1 MNEAMIGLITGL
13 LAALVALGTTV
24 WTNARAERRQEL
36 SQRAQWTHDRRRDA
50 YLAFSKAARAFVP
63 LTEELFLLFARAD
76 AANATTPMPELEFTA
91 DGVQL
96 LYDTTTWHDALLSE
110 EVTGPGEQWKK
121 AAPELLQD
129 LTAAYDGVDL
139 EGPFDIA
146 QVASSVV
153 STAHRI
159 FTGMPLFEME
169 EKDNEETDEDGRRA
183 GPSARQLFDEEVR
196 AYFSALREFR
206 RKAKEL
212 LERVG

>member
-13 LAALVALGTTV
+13 LAALVTLGTTF

-50 YLAFSKAARAFVP
+50 YLAFSKAARTFVP

-76 AANATTPMPELEFTA
+76 AANATTPVPELEPAA
-91 DGVQL
+91 DGVQQL
-96 LYDTTTWHDALLSE
+96 ALYETWHEALLSG
-110 EVTGPGEQWKK
+110 EVTEPGEQWKE

-139 EGPFDIA
+139 EGPPEIA
-146 QVASSVV
+146 QVAYSVV
-153 STAHRI
+153 TTAHRI

-169 EKDNEETDEDGRRA
+169 QKDYEEFDEDGRPA
-183 GPSARQLFDEEVR
+183 GPGARDLFNEEVR
-196 AYFSALREFR
+196 TYFKALREFR
-206 RKAKEL
+206 QGAKAL
-212 LERVG
+212 LEQAD

>member
-13 LAALVALGTTV
+13 LAALVALGTTI

-63 LTEELFLLFARAD
+63 LTEELFLLFEREV
-76 AANATTPMPELEFTA
+76 AAIETTPEPEPDANGL
-91 DGVQL
+91 V
-96 LYDTTTWHDALLSE
+96 LYWTWHESLLSADDVFRE
-110 EVTGPGEQWKK
+110 PGEQWKE

-139 EGPFDIA
+139 EGPPEIA
-146 QVASSVV
+146 QVAYSLVT
-153 STAHRI
+153 TAHRI

-169 EKDNEETDEDGRRA
+169 EKHYEEIDEDGRCD
-183 GPSARQLFDEEVR
+183 GPNALTLFHGEVR
-196 AYFSALREFR
+196 DYFRVFYEFR
-206 RKAKEL
+206 RKAKAL
-212 LERVG
+212 LEQAD